1 MVSVAFQAFSSCK
14 KTNPN
19 INGGKYPQKEKL
31 NPKEKKNHCIK
42 LINTFCH
49 YYPKKKNLIIE
60 WKVQSYIKKLTSSRE
75 STGVGKKNWKII
87 KEKTNSSFFFFFS
100 DMGSVVCLCVLIL
113 IQTIYKNIKL
123 N

>member
-31 NPKEKKNHCIK
+31 NPKEKKKSLHKIDK
-42 LINTFCH
+42 YFLSLL
-49 YYPKKKNLIIE
+49 PKKKILIIE

-75 STGVGKKNWKII
+75 STGVGKKTGK
-87 KEKTNSSFFFFFS
+87 
-100 DMGSVVCLCVLIL
+100 
-113 IQTIYKNIKL
+113 
-123 N
+123 